1 MFVNLYNRSFTVFL
15 ADAAPEM
22 SDARQELK
30 YVLAKAGIESI
41 DGEGMLSDD
50 ANRMIDGADCSI
62 HILGTT
68 DIYTPGGSGY
78 NSPAGVQYR
87 IAKSLCGAKFK
98 MFLWNPDETA
108 GSNNSIVPF
117 INDIRRDIIENT
129 IYCAKPSP
137 IIFVEDLRTIMN
149 VKQEAETKCEPS
161 DIFFMYNELDGESAS
176 GIFNMLR
183 DVQKVTRL
191 PLSMSSDLD
200 YNTYIRE
207 QLAHSKIGVVYY
219 NFAEDWAVS
228 FARQVW
234 KDTGGNSSQTP
245 LLVAGNSEHA
255 NPKEQRVFDGI
266 MACTVDEQLRIPL
279 DIKVFLDK
287 NNKQQ

>member
-1 MFVNLYNRSFTVFL
+1 MFINLYNKKITVFL
-15 ADAAPEM
+15 AAATPDMQGAREDLKCVLVKARFNAIDGQGLSSQEADAAIQ
-22 SDARQELK
+22 S
-30 YVLAKAGIESI
+30 
-41 DGEGMLSDD
+41 
-50 ANRMIDGADCSI
+50 ADCSI
-62 HILGTT
+62 HILGET
-68 DIYTPGGSGY
+68 DIYTEGGSGY
-78 NSPAGVQYR
+78 KSPAGVQYR
-87 IAKSLCGAKFK
+87 KAQAICGAEFK
-98 MFLWNPDETA
+98 MFLWNPN
-108 GSNNSIVPF
+108 GSSSNILPY

-129 IYCAKPSP
+129 IYYDKPSP
-137 IIFVEDLRTIMN
+137 IVFVEDLRTIMN
-149 VKQEAETKCEPS
+149 VKQEAATKHEPS

-207 QLAHSKIGVVYY
+207 QLANSKIGVVYY
-219 NFAEDWAVS
+219 NYAEDWAVS
-228 FARQVW
+228 FARQIW
-234 KDTGGNSSQTP
+234 KDTGGNSSRTP

-255 NPKEQRVFDGI
+255 DPKEQKVFDGI

-287 NNKQQ
+287 LTSPTR